1 MKGREERVIHLPPS
15 PAEQRAIDVAR
26 EALQGDPQ
34 QSDRLRHR
42 LDSIQPLQVQRARHQ
57 RRRRA
62 AVAAVAMAAAVALAL
77 VVGPQLVHGDDP
89 IVRMVVETEAGT
101 PETIS
106 PVFGVTLEVAEDSR
120 ISVVAD
126 RSREVAIDLRS
137 GAVVV
142 DFEPTDSVVALD
154 VIAAGVTVSVTG
166 TRFGVARRGND
177 ISAWVDHGSVRVAWP
192 GGETVLT
199 DGQTWIQPTAHDE
212 VFVTWPQELLGDDGA
227 EDRPSEDDGRVALLT
242 DEPVTPQ
249 VSAQAT
255 LLARIEIDRAAGVP
269 AADRLGDLDLFLASY
284 PDDPHGE
291 EVLALKVEALA
302 AVGADSQVLSAA
314 EAFVQRYPEGSRLHE
329 VRWIEA
335 TVARDRLHDCD
346 RALPIYRDLAA
357 RPWGLWAEAA
367 YFQGVCAAENGLYDE
382 ARTALTSALSGTLEA
397 TQEAEARRVLDDL
410 PVVY

>member
-1 MKGREERVIHLPPS
+1 MKGHDERVIHLPPS
-15 PAEQRAIDVAR
+15 PEEQRAIDVAR
-26 EALQGDPQ
+26 EALLGDPQ
-34 QSDRLRHR
+34 DTERLRRR
-42 LDSIQPLQVQRARHQ
+42 LDSIQPLQVLHARRQ
-57 RRRRA
+57 RRHRTI
-62 AVAAVAMAAAVALAL
+62 AVAVAMAAALALAL
-77 VVGPQLVHGDDP
+77 VAGPQLIHHDDP
-89 IVRMVVETEAGT
+89 IVRMVVETDVDT

-106 PVFGVTLEVAEDSR
+106 PVFGVALEVAEDSR

-126 RSREVAIDLRS
+126 RSREVAIDLRR
-137 GAVVV
+137 GEVVV

-154 VIAAGVTVSVTG
+154 VIAADVTVSVTG
-166 TRFGVARRGND
+166 TRFGVARHGNE

-199 DGQTWIQPTAHDE
+199 DGQSWNQPSAHDE
-212 VFVTWPQELLGDDGA
+212 VFVTLPDELGHDVPDQDPTSTDDQ
-227 EDRPSEDDGRVALLT
+227 VALVT
-242 DEPVTPQ
+242 VEPVTPQ

-269 AADRLGDLDLFLASY
+269 AADRLGNLDLFLASY

-302 AVGADSQVLSAA
+302 AVGADSQVLATA
-314 EAFVQRYPEGSRLHE
+314 EEFVLRHPDGSRLHE

-346 RALPIYRDLAA
+346 RALPIYRDLAS

-367 YFQGVCAAENGLYDE
+367 YFQGVCAAEKGLYDE
-382 ARTALTSALSGTLEA
+382 ARAALKSALSGTLQP